1 MAAYVRQV
9 AGELIAQFGLD
20 MEASRRRFLQ
30 LAGAS
35 GVLSIVSGTGSAADY
50 PARPVRLIV
59 GGAPGSAPDVI
70 ARLIAHWLSQRLG
83 QTIFVDNRNGA
94 SGNLAME
101 AVVAAPSDGYTL
113 LLISASN
120 AINVTLYDKLNFNFV
135 RDIAPVAG
143 VVSFPMVIT
152 VNSSFPARTLAE
164 LIAYAKK
171 HPGKLNIGTPPIGS
185 PQHVA
190 GELLDMM
197 TGAEIVFVAYRGGP
211 DAISDA
217 LSGQTQGVIGTV
229 LLTIEQIRSGKL
241 RPLAVTGEGRSELL
255 PDVPT
260 VNEVVPGF
268 EASQWIGI
276 GAPKHTSKEII
287 ERLNHEINVGLG
299 NDSLKARIV
308 GLGGA
313 EFSGSVGE
321 FERFIAGE
329 IGKWAKV
336 IKFAG
341 IKPE

>member
-1 MAAYVRQV
+1 
-9 AGELIAQFGLD
+9 
-20 MEASRRRFLQ
+20 
-30 LAGAS
+30 
-35 GVLSIVSGTGSAADY
+35 LSIVSGVAGAADY
-50 PARPVRLIV
+50 PVRPVRLIV
-59 GGAPGSAPDVI
+59 AGVPGSAPDVI
-70 ARLIAHWLSQRLG
+70 ARLIAQSLSQRLG
-83 QTIFVDNRNGA
+83 ETVFVDNRNGA
-94 SGNLAME
+94 SGNLATE
-101 AVVAAPSDGYTL
+101 AVVAAPPDGYTL

-120 AINVTLYDKLNFNFV
+120 AINVTLYDKLNFNFI

-143 VVSFPMVIT
+143 VVSFPMVFT
-152 VNSSFPARTLAE
+152 VNSSFPAKTLAE

-171 HPGKLNIGTPPIGS
+171 YPGRLNIGTPPIGS

-211 DAISDA
+211 PAISDA
-217 LSGQTQGVIGTV
+217 LSGQVQGVIGTV

-241 RPLAVTGEGRSELL
+241 RPLAVTGTRRSELL

-276 GAPKHTSKEII
+276 GAPKHTSGEII

-299 NDSLKARIV
+299 NDALKTRIIK
-308 GLGGA
+308 LGGA
-313 EFSGSVGE
+313 EFPGSVAE
-321 FERFIAGE
+321 FKGFIAAE
-329 IGKWAKV
+329 TGKWAKV